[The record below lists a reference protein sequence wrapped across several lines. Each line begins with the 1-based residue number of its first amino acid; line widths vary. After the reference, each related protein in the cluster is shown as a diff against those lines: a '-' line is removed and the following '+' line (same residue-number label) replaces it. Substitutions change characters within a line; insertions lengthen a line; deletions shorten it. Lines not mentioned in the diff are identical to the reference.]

1 MEKPYK
7 RIIMELLAY
16 HKWLLREAK
25 GDREKLASILLKN
38 IMEDQNP
45 MAFDLL
51 KETGDTNYSRRTL
64 LKAADILLKAEKEQN
79 K

>member
-1 MEKPYK
+1 
-7 RIIMELLAY
+7 MELLAY

-25 GDREKLASILLKN
+25 GDREKLASILLRN

-51 KETGDTNYSRRTL
+51 KKTGDTNYSRRTL

>member
-1 MEKPYK
+1 
-7 RIIMELLAY
+7 
-16 HKWLLREAK
+16 
-25 GDREKLASILLKN
+25 
-38 IMEDQNP
+38 MEDQNP

>member
-1 MEKPYK
+1 MEKPNK

-25 GDREKLASILLKN
+25 EDREKLASILLKN

>member
-1 MEKPYK
+1 
-7 RIIMELLAY
+7 MELLAY

-25 GDREKLASILLKN
+25 GSREKLAQILLGHLMN
-38 IMEDQNP
+38 DQNP

-51 KETGDTNYSRRTL
+51 AMTGDKDYSKQTL
-64 LKAADILLKAEKEQN
+64 LKAADILLKAEKD

>member
-1 MEKPYK
+1 MEKPNK

-25 GDREKLASILLKN
+25 GDREKLASILLRN